1 MHAARVHLVVTLIS
15 HRLLQ
20 PIVFC
25 LMLLAVASSAAFAQ
39 SQVRVTRANA
49 TIWQRDSPV
58 VVAAIVPS
66 GTVLEV
72 RERLDEW
79 YVVVVPSGNTAAG
92 TLGLIAV
99 TQVEPVPGSGPL
111 LPRKP
116 ETVRLPENARTP
128 VVSHPIELFGFADV
142 GYQRWRA
149 KNSFAAVLGSSS
161 TPMVGGGV
169 QVRISHVFVEVAA
182 HRFEKTGERVFVNEG
197 DVFKLGIADRV
208 RVIPLLFT
216 VGFRQTPGRMTGYA
230 GAGMGR
236 YSYRETSDFA
246 DPEEN
251 VNDRFR
257 SYHAL
262 AGIEFTSVQWLRAA
276 LEVQYTSVPN
286 ALGTSGAAAAFD
298 EHNLGG
304 VEIRLKILGGR

>member
-1 MHAARVHLVVTLIS
+1 VTLIS
-15 HRLLQ
+15 HRLLR

-25 LMLLAVASSAAFAQ
+25 VMLLAVASSAAFAQ

-58 VVAAIVPS
+58 VVAAIVSS

-79 YVVVVPSGNTAAG
+79 YVVVVPSGSTAG
-92 TLGLIAV
+92 SLGLIAV
-99 TQVEPVPGSGPL
+99 SQVEPVPGSGPL
-111 LPRKP
+111 LPRTP

-128 VVSHPIELFGFADV
+128 VASHPIELFGFADV
-142 GYQRWRA
+142 GYQRWSA

-161 TPMVGGGV
+161 APMVGGGV
-169 QVRISHVFVEVAA
+169 QVRVSHFFVEVAA

-197 DVFKLGIADRV
+197 DVFKLGIKDTV
-208 RVIPLLFT
+208 RVIPLVFT
-216 VGFRQTPGRMTGYA
+216 AGFRQAPGRMTAYA

-246 DPEEN
+246 DPGEN

-276 LEVQYTSVPN
+276 VEVQYTSVPN

-304 VEIRLKILGGR
+304 VEIRLKILAGR